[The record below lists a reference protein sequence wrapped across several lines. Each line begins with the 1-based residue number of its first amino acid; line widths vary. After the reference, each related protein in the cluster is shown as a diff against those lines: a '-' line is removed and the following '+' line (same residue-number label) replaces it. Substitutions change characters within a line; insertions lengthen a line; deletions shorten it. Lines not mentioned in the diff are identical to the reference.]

1 MKNIALPGTLIALA
15 AVALIV
21 AAVALRVVR
30 AETTPP
36 PARTYTV
43 SVTPPKVLEASSK
56 TAEAET
62 EIMVT
67 ATVTVSRPFD
77 TSNQEPMVYLD
88 IANRVEG
95 YCPTPVSGCANMEPN
110 NEENIDFESSL
121 PSSIIF
127 DVDKTIQ
134 KIEFKI
140 TPLYDDKIE
149 GDEKIYFVLHDSAGT
164 FNSSTTPLVET
175 FITIVGERI
184 LADNIGKADTSTI
197 PLMTDQPVAGAF
209 MTGPDPDGYRM
220 NNVKLQFGGIGDGGN
235 TDDDPD
241 GVSLELN
248 EDLGGVPGTRISE
261 LELLST
267 QSSDDPEPGTDAIY
281 TDSDGQLLEPDTR
294 YWVVVAGTS
303 GLLKTTSDHNEDA
316 APGWT
321 IQDGVSAD
329 TDSGSNVVWGAD
341 GSRSLKMQ
349 VSGLPR
355 ASVIVDTDPNADG
368 AQTALSL
375 DEDDTGEYSV
385 YLDSPPMVTT
395 TVEAAIGDRSVAT
408 ISPRSLIFTAG
419 NAGDW
424 WKPQKIAVN
433 GGFVNYDRMTT
444 ITHSADWD
452 GKRTTSE
459 PSVALTVTNDLTD
472 GPFLDNI
479 VNAATGSAHDLS
491 SNSIAQPFMAGG
503 GIEYSLTHVEVDF
516 DADADADVQVQV
528 CPKDGGANRPDFSAC
543 SNYAGEASP
552 SAGLH
557 TYELRG
563 GKAISAGGSYYVVV
577 SGTSGRVRLTDDTGE
592 AASHEWSLGNSHIT
606 GKKGVGWRSRIN
618 VAKVKL
624 IGRSTEATPTP
635 TETPTPTP
643 TLTPTGTLTPT
654 VTPTPTMT
662 PAGTTMETPTPTPTP
677 IVTVTATP
685 TSMGTPLPTA
695 TAIPVAGVA
704 PSGLMVNRTA
714 SSAVISWIPGADA
727 TGHAVLAIT
736 EGDTKFNIELD
747 GGARSYT
754 FTGLRQKV
762 YTYYVLGKDES
773 GGFVAPNGSLY
784 SVSKVGSGPP
794 ALDVKPS
801 GLKVVRSGS
810 TAIITWTPG
819 ADAASHIVA
828 AIISGDSSSLQSSTL
843 SATANNYAFN
853 GLKVG
858 IYTYVV
864 AGVDPYGS
872 IRAPDGSYYVEWGMD
887 AQ

>member
-1 MKNIALPGTLIALA
+1 M
-15 AVALIV
+15 
-21 AAVALRVVR
+21 
-30 AETTPP
+30 
-36 PARTYTV
+36 
-43 SVTPPKVLEASSK
+43 
-56 TAEAET
+56 
-62 EIMVT
+62 
-67 ATVTVSRPFD
+67 TVTVSRPFD
-77 TSNQEPMVYLD
+77 TNDQEPLVSLS
-88 IANRVEG
+88 IANHVEG
-95 YCPTPVSGCANMEPN
+95 YCPTPVSGCANAEPN
-110 NEENIDFESSL
+110 NEENVDFESSL
-121 PSSIIF
+121 SPPSITF
-127 DVDKTIQ
+127 GMDKTIREI
-134 KIEFKI
+134 KFTI
-140 TPLYDDKIE
+140 TPFYDDKIE

-164 FNSSTTPLVET
+164 FDPEDDKLAET
-175 FITIVGERI
+175 SITIVGERI

-197 PLMTDQPVAGAF
+197 PLMTNQPVAGAF

-220 NNVKLQFGGIGDGGN
+220 NNVKLQFGGIAADN
-235 TDDDPD
+235 DDSDDPA
-241 GVSLELN
+241 GVSVELN
-248 EDLGGVPGTRISE
+248 EDLGGAPGTRISE
-261 LELLST
+261 LKLLGERGSEE
-267 QSSDDPEPGTDAIY
+267 SAPDAGPEAIY
-281 TDSDGQLLEPDTR
+281 NDSNGQLLEPDTR
-294 YWVVVAGTS
+294 YWVVVAGTK

-321 IQDGVSAD
+321 IQDGVSMD

-355 ASVIVDTDPNADG
+355 ASVVVDTDPNADG

-408 ISPRSLIFTAG
+408 ISPRSPTFTAG
-419 NAGDW
+419 NAGNW

-459 PSVALTVTNDLTD
+459 PSVALTVTNELTD

-479 VNAATGSAHDLS
+479 GNAATGGAPDLSS

-516 DADADADVQVQV
+516 DAGADVQVQV

-592 AASHEWSLGNSHIT
+592 AASQGWSLGNSHIT
-606 GKKGVGWRSRIN
+606 GKEGVGWRSRIN

-635 TETPTPTP
+635 TETPTPT
-643 TLTPTGTLTPT
+643 

-662 PAGTTMETPTPTPTP
+662 PTGTTMATPTPTPTM
-677 IVTVTATP
+677 TATATP

-858 IYTYVV
+858 VYTYVV